1 MLGFLLGYIVGS
13 SSADS
18 AVPATPMSSEEAL
31 IWAGFMFCALMFLL
45 SVFLRGVKRG
55 L

>member
-13 SSADS
+13 SSTGS
-18 AVPATPMSSEEAL
+18 AAPATPMSSEEAL
-31 IWAGFMFCALMFLL
+31 IWGGFVFVALMLLL